1 MRIPAALLLAAS
13 LALALVPPARA
24 QAAAPPAGTRAELQA
39 RLAAL
44 PAGDPMAAALAQRLR
59 DGDFHPG
66 DQIGIT
72 VDGETALTGTFTV
85 GEGRVVALPQAG
97 DLALA
102 GVLRSELE
110 AAVRAQVA
118 RYVRDPVVHARA
130 LVRVGVM
137 GQVRAPGWYTLP
149 AGSLLSDALMAA
161 GGPLPTARLQNT
173 TVERVSERV
182 WTAPQVRQAL
192 AEGRTLDQLDIRS
205 GDQLM
210 VPADRGGRG
219 AAVLRILGAI
229 PAAALAIA
237 GVSKL

>member
-1 MRIPAALLLAAS
+1 MRIPVAVVLFAS
-13 LALALVPPARA
+13 LAMAHPSPVRA
-24 QAAAPPAGTRAELQA
+24 QAAGPLVGTRAELQA

-44 PAGDPMAAALAQRLR
+44 PAGDPAAAALSQRLR

-66 DQIGIT
+66 DQISIT
-72 VDGETALTGTFTV
+72 VDGEPTLTATFTV
-85 GEGRVVALPQAG
+85 GAGRLVTLPQAG

-102 GVLRSELE
+102 GVLRSELDS
-110 AAVRAQVA
+110 AVRAQVA
-118 RYVRDPVVHARA
+118 RYLRDPVVHARA

-137 GQVRAPGWYTLP
+137 GQVRAPGWYVLP
-149 AGSLLSDALMAA
+149 AESLLSDVMMAA
-161 GGPLPTARLQNT
+161 GGPLPTARPENA
-173 TVERVSERV
+173 TVERASVRV
-182 WTAPQVRQAL
+182 WSAPQVRQAL
-192 AEGRTLDQLDIRS
+192 AEGRTLDQLDIRA

-219 AAVLRILGAI
+219 AALLRILGVI